1 MLALS
6 PLLWISGLA
15 LILLGTVLVLLGAL
29 KLSRGRAR
37 VGGVLFVGP
46 VPVVFGSDEQ
56 VAKWALILGLI
67 VLALTLI
74 LFTLLPN
81 FLP

>member
-1 MLALS
+1 LLALS